1 MKRFKSI
8 ISASFLLF
16 LIPVAIVAG
25 QDKKSEQKIKIIIS
39 DNGGSEV
46 VLDTLI
52 SGNATGDSI
61 VLKNGRTI
69 YLAEG
74 EGGSAPGQHI
84 TRKYIVTSDGPDGD
98 HSGKEVRK
106 EITVVSSD
114 SDTQDNKG
122 QMTWTQAG
130 CGSSEAGKTYSF
142 TVTSDNKA
150 ANSENTKYVINRDGV
165 VITVEAS
172 DYARVRELVKEI
184 EKTLDAES
192 KSRE

>member
-8 ISASFLLF
+8 IPASFLL
-16 LIPVAIVAG
+16 LLMPCAIVAG
-25 QDKKSEQKIKIIIS
+25 QEKKSEQKIKIVIA
-39 DNGGSEV
+39 DNGGKEV

-52 SGNATGDSI
+52 TGSAISDSI

-74 EGGSAPGQHI
+74 EGNSAPGQHVEK
-84 TRKYIVTSDGPDGD
+84 KYIITSSGSDGNG
-98 HSGKEVRK
+98 SGKEVRK

-114 SDTQDNKG
+114 SEITGDNG

-130 CGSSEAGKTYSF
+130 SGSGGAGKTYAY
-142 TVTSDNKA
+142 TVTSDDKP
-150 ANSENTKYVINRDGV
+150 ANSESTKYVINRDGV
-165 VITVEAS
+165 VITVEGS
-172 DYARVRELVKEI
+172 DYARVKELIREI

-192 KSRE
+192 KSK